1 MMHISSREFN
11 HDVSKAQR
19 ESKRTPVIITVR
31 EQPAH
36 VLLSFKQY
44 ETLIKQQPSMA
55 ELLASDDDIEFTTEP
70 MNFKMQEVDLD

>member
-19 ESKRTPVIITVR
+19 TSNRTPVIITVR
-31 EQPAH
+31 GQPAH

-44 ETLIKQQPSMA
+44 ETLIKQHPSMA

-70 MNFKMQEVDLD
+70 MNFKLQEVDLD